1 MKKWK
6 IKGSREFQR
15 LLERLKLDEKIESYW
30 DGGAHNIYYF
40 NVDNKVLFSSNDNE
54 KLLLTSQ
61 HEEVTVEELEK
72 LYYSTSTIEKWSVGS
87 YIIITDKPSHVGII
101 EDLHAVCKI
110 TSESD
115 GCISTKNDC
124 LAKSRE
130 NDGQI
135 KWFATK
141 QEAEDF
147 AKTLTVISTE
157 PSKSKYLIAAEKAL
171 KHFED
176 AGFYVGCEYEDTKG
190 DVFVSH
196 RKLRINQSDNNDCY
210 IDCGSGFLW
219 EYQNEE
225 ECLDVYGKLIIE
237 DKPQSIER
245 EFQIGDRVECTID
258 CNIVSEGM
266 QGTIVDI
273 TSCYFG
279 VSWDTLTNGHNCEDT
294 CASGTGW
301 NINKKHIKLIST
313 TTISN
318 FSPKIILNTY
328 GLKIG
333 DELNAEVISAW
344 SGKTGNRSTDTK
356 TEWHQHEG
364 SFVGNR
370 KIINFYLIHG
380 QVGFEVSATCIVYLK
395 AEGFKE
401 FSDNYYKQ
409 KPVHPQDAYDIIMH
423 QREQLIQEESNQT
436 QKLLTLPTNKI
447 YVRKSKSIK

>member
-6 IKGSREFQR
+6 IKGGEEFQR
-15 LLERLKLDEKIESYW
+15 LLERLNS
-30 DGGAHNIYYF
+30 
-40 NVDNKVLFSSNDNE
+40 DNKITNNADYNGDSSSLFYGIEDNVLATWDLDDSEHLNY
-54 KLLLTSQ
+54 
-61 HEEVTVEELEK
+61 EEVTVEELEQ

-87 YIIITDKPSHVGII
+87 YIVIADKPSGVGIV

-110 TSESD
+110 TSNSH

-124 LAKSRE
+124 LAVSRE

-147 AKTLTVISTE
+147 AKTLTAIPIE
-157 PSKSKYLIAAEKAL
+157 PEKSKYLIAAEKAL

-176 AGFYVGCEYEDTKG
+176 AGFYVGCKYEDTKG

-196 RKLRINQSDNNDCY
+196 RELRINQSDNNDCY

-225 ECLDVYGKLIIE
+225 ECLDIYGKLIIE
-237 DKPQSIER
+237 DKPQSMER
-245 EFQIGDRVECTID
+245 EFQIGDRVECVEQY
-258 CNIVSEGM
+258 NQVSVGM
-266 QGTIVDI
+266 QGVIVEVSSFNI
-273 TSCYFG
+273 G
-279 VSWDTLTNGHNCEDT
+279 VSWDTLTTGHSCDGNCT
-294 CASGTGW
+294 NGTGYYVGVK
-301 NINKKHIKLIST
+301 NIKLIST

-318 FSPKIILNTY
+318 SSPKIILNTY
-328 GLKIG
+328 GLQVG
-333 DELNAEVISAW
+333 DELDAKIISAW

-380 QVGFEVSATCIVYLK
+380 QVGFEVSDTGIVYLK

-401 FSDNYYKQ
+401 FNTL
-409 KPVHPQDAYDIIMH
+409 MH
-423 QREQLIQEESNQT
+423 QRERLMHKKSNQT
-436 QKLLTLPTNKI
+436 QELLTLPTNKI